1 MNFII
6 LIFEVDMDNLKE
18 IEGEDGLFMIN
29 KVKILYEL
37 IPLENERFFIKKN
50 IDTRKIDLLQVK
62 KQKLKNKYK
71 TLAKYKEKR

>member
-1 MNFII
+1 
-6 LIFEVDMDNLKE
+6 MDNLKE

-50 IDTRKIDLLQVK
+50 IDTRKIDLLEVK
-62 KQKLKNKYK
+62 N
-71 TLAKYKEKR
+71 RN